1 MEFLGRYLKRSSRTN
16 DEQRFEKVMIGKD
29 YFGTRREEWFDAR
42 TTPFHSEEKLGEA
55 SGLKSTLKESRHRRS
70 EAPAP
75 STEPRESSAR
85 NSSAHQSKSTLKG
98 KQRQSAQTSSAEKA
112 EELIPILMK
121 LYRMGEE
128 LVPLLVTLAKI
139 GEEFSHMSS
148 TTPHQQYP
156 HPWPE
161 SNLGDR
167 KAMAP
172 ASSTSMDN
180 HGHLMPTASKP
191 VGNESCAKT
200 SASTDTEDSAPTP
213 STSVSNTTEEENK
226 CSHRLSEAEDTDF
239 SLLKNIC
246 SREGL
251 LRRPTGIGE
260 HDVCDGINDDA
271 TLRRFFDARKHD
283 VSAAHKQFKEAWDA
297 RETRNLSTF
306 YERFGIAEFQET
318 KDLYPIWSGRR
329 DKSGQPICL
338 FEFGKLDSK
347 MVAAH
352 IKTSG
357 DMKDLKSEL
366 KIPDSVPMES
376 VRAFAYY
383 EFLTRFIMPLC
394 TSVPGRPNKER
405 AVTKTLCIVDISGI
419 SLKQVW
425 SLRGWIQD
433 LAKMFATNYP
443 EILSR
448 VFIIGAPSYFPTIW
462 GWIKKW
468 VDPGTFEKLFILSP
482 EEVLPTL
489 QQHVEMS
496 DIPQRFGGEFEFYH
510 GMQPMLDPEISDL
523 LNWQSPHKDL
533 PKGPIKWIDEG
544 WGRRAA
550 VAVGSKEGRA
560 RREKIAAVG
569 SKKRSPK

>member
-1 MEFLGRYLKRSSRTN
+1 MDFLGRYLKRFSRTN

-29 YFGTRREEWFDAR
+29 YFGTKKEEWFDAA
-42 TTPFHSEEKLGEA
+42 TTPFHSEEKLGET
-55 SGLKSTLKESRHRRS
+55 SGSKSTLKESKHRRS
-70 EAPAP
+70 EASAP
-75 STEPRESSAR
+75 STEPKESSAR
-85 NSSAHQSKSTLKG
+85 DSSAHQSKSTLMG
-98 KQRQSAQTSSAEKA
+98 EQRQPTQTSSAEKA
-112 EELIPILMK
+112 DELIPILIK
-121 LYRMGEE
+121 LYRLGEE
-128 LVPLLVTLAKI
+128 LVPLLVALAKI
-139 GEEFSHMSS
+139 GEEWSHMSP
-148 TTPHQQYP
+148 TPHQQYP

-167 KAMAP
+167 EAMVP
-172 ASSTSMDN
+172 GSSTSMAN
-180 HGHLMPTASKP
+180 HGHLTPTASKP
-191 VGNESCAKT
+191 AGNVSRAKT
-200 SASTDTEDSAPTP
+200 STSTDTEDSAPTP
-213 STSVSNTTEEENK
+213 STSLSRTTEEENK
-226 CSHRLSEAEDTDF
+226 LSHPQSEAEDADF
-239 SLLKNIC
+239 GLLKSIC

-251 LRRPTGIGE
+251 LRRPAGIGE
-260 HDVCDGINDDA
+260 HDVSDGINDDA

-297 RETRNLSTF
+297 REARNL
-306 YERFGIAEFQET
+306 
-318 KDLYPIWSGRR
+318 
-329 DKSGQPICL
+329 
-338 FEFGKLDSK
+338 
-347 MVAAH
+347 VAAH
-352 IKTSG
+352 TKTSG
-357 DMKDLKSEL
+357 DMKALKSEL
-366 KIPDSVPMES
+366 KIPDSVPMAS

-394 TSVPGRPNKER
+394 TSVPGRPNQER

-489 QQHVEMS
+489 QQHVEMA
-496 DIPQRFGGEFEFYH
+496 DIPQRFGGEFESYH
-510 GMQPMLDPEISDL
+510 GMQPMLDPVISGM

-560 RREKIAAVG
+560 RKEKIATVG
-569 SKKRSPK
+569 SKKRSRK